1 VKANARGWF
10 RKLYDNSEN
19 QWSWT
24 CVERSEEGEMKTL
37 LEHHLQGLAHCPI
50 CTHTVPAEIDFNGK
64 KVRVAAGQK
73 CPRCGSSLE
82 VAVVVQIPE
91 AA

>member
-1 VKANARGWF
+1 MAF
-10 RKLYDNSEN
+10 
-19 QWSWT
+19 
-24 CVERSEEGEMKTL
+24 MKTL
-37 LEHHLQGLAHCPI
+37 FEKHIQGLAHCPI
-50 CTHTVPAEIDFNGK
+50 CTHTVPAEIDLKGK
-64 KVRVAAGQK
+64 FPRVSKGQK

>member
-1 VKANARGWF
+1 
-10 RKLYDNSEN
+10 
-19 QWSWT
+19 
-24 CVERSEEGEMKTL
+24 MKIL
-37 LEHHLQGLAHCPI
+37 LENHTHGLAHCPI
-50 CTHTVPAEIDFNGK
+50 CTHTVPAEIDLRGK
-64 KVRVAAGQK
+64 YARVAAGQK